1 MGLGPVMGCNGTY
14 EPVLYKPVL
23 ACVSPTSLYLSKD
36 QLHFVIFC
44 VHNALNTCFRSL
56 LPRQNLLYQRFVKMK
71 LHFVFFVVM

>member
-23 ACVSPTSLYLSKD
+23 ACVSKD

-56 LPRQNLLYQRFVKMK
+56 LPRQNLLYHRFVKMK
-71 LHFVFFVVM
+71 LHFVFFVVI